1 MNQVSTIAL
10 TGASLVT
17 AQVAGSER
25 APSSPSTTRAVAAVA
40 ASAVGQ
46 PSDTGRAGPNESRTF
61 GPLRPAEGDEAEAQD
76 SPDRK
81 VDGRTFESRTVA
93 DLWRARFDAETLRM
107 FTEVVDPVTREAKY
121 RVPPNTISEEAE
133 REGRD
138 LARRERLRM
147 GPEYALVI

>member
-40 ASAVGQ
+40 VNAVGQ
-46 PSDTGRAGPNESRTF
+46 PSDAARTGPNESRAF
-61 GPLRPAEGDEAEAQD
+61 GPPRPAEGDEAEAQD
-76 SPDRK
+76 TQDRK
-81 VDGRTFESRTVA
+81 DGGRAAELRTVA
-93 DLWRARFDAETLRM
+93 ELWRARFDAETLRM

-121 RVPPNTISEEAE
+121 RVPPNTISEVAE
-133 REGRD
+133 QEGRD